1 MSDEKDKEI
10 LVEKVREL
18 VRQKGDSPEL
28 WPDDANNTATA
39 LKELRYLSDPL
50 SDEEAKQNMSARSRR
65 TFLVGGA
72 AALIGVF
79 GWRWMS
85 QETKTNLLQ
94 SAFRFN
100 ERVSQFF
107 YKPTHLAK
115 EFPPSAITPA
125 RVNSDI
131 GMTGQMDAAA
141 WSLTVSGLRG
151 MMGDIVLTL
160 DDIKALPRTE
170 MITEFKCIEGWSY
183 IAKWAGVRFSDFAN
197 HYGGWV
203 RPEDYPR
210 YVGLETPDAQYF
222 VGWDIEA
229 IMHPQTLLAYEL
241 NDEPLS
247 PEHGAPLRIASPTK
261 YGIKQIKRIGRI
273 EFTNERPRDYWA
285 LPENGYDWYS
295 GH

>member
-39 LKELRYLSDPL
+39 LKELRYLSEPM
-50 SDEEAKQNMSARSRR
+50 SDQEASRR
-65 TFLVGGA
+65 MFLKTLVGGLVGGVA
-72 AALIGVF
+72 AWTGIL

-85 QETKTNLLQ
+85 EETKANLLQ
-94 SAFRFN
+94 STFRFN

-107 YKPTHLAK
+107 YRPTRLAT
-115 EFPPSAITPA
+115 EFPPSAITAP

-131 GMTGQMDAAA
+131 GMTELLDAST
-141 WSLTVSGLRG
+141 WRLTVSGLRG
-151 MMGDIVLTL
+151 VMGDIVLTL

-285 LPENGYDWYS
+285 LAENGYDWYS